1 MKFNRLLTAR
11 ILLILGSIYYFI
23 GAIAHFFGLTIF
35 PFFSGTLYVPYQDT
49 VIALVA
55 IILAILLWTVSR
67 DPIKNSDVYNVI
79 LIGGILAIIFSVII
93 LLRIDFNALNA
104 LDKKLQTIVEMILL
118 MVYTSLLWMFRPKKA
133 K

>member
-1 MKFNRLLTAR
+1 MKLNRVLMTK
-11 ILLILGSIYYFI
+11 ILLVLGSIYYFI

-49 VIALVA
+49 VIALAA
-55 IILAILLWTVSR
+55 IILAILLWTISR
-67 DPIKNSDVYNVI
+67 DPVKNSDVYNVI
-79 LIGGILAIIFSVII
+79 LIGGVLAIIFSVII

-104 LDKKLQTIVEMILL
+104 LDKKLQTIIEMILL
-118 MVYTSLLWMFRPKKA
+118 MVYTLLLWMFRPKKA